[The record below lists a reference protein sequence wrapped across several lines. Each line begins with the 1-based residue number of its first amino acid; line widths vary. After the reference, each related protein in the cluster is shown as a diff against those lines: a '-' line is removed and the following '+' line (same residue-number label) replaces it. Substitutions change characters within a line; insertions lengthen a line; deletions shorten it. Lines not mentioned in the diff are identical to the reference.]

1 MQQKQYRKSLT
12 YGFPTLQWCKNKMGS
27 VGTALLVLNFDLF
40 MGQYDA
46 VLMLNISSEMQLP
59 VSDSIAKTTNTQP
72 S

>member
-1 MQQKQYRKSLT
+1 MQQKQYRKPLT
-12 YGFPTLQWCKNKMGS
+12 YGFPALQWCKHKMGS
-27 VGTALLVLNFDLF
+27 VGPALLVLNFDLF